1 MANSIIAS
9 YAALPTLVVER
20 LCSQPPYPS
29 RAAEDGPP
37 MTTTYGF
44 GFDLARP
51 RSRGARIA
59 RIDALATLL
68 DTALAIPGTG
78 VRFGLDALIGL
89 FPVVGDIITTVLSLF
104 IVHEAYQLGAPGHVI
119 ARMLGNV
126 ALDGLLGSVPLVG
139 DAFDVL
145 WRANR
150 RNVRLLLEW
159 LEHER
164 RG

>member
-1 MANSIIAS
+1 
-9 YAALPTLVVER
+9 
-20 LCSQPPYPS
+20 
-29 RAAEDGPP
+29 
-37 MTTTYGF
+37 MTTTYAF
-44 GFDLARP
+44 GSDFVRP
-51 RSRGARIA
+51 RSRGARVA

-68 DTALAIPGTG
+68 DTALVIPGTG

-89 FPVVGDIITTVLSLF
+89 FPGIGDLITTALSLF

-126 ALDGLLGSVPLVG
+126 AVDGVFGAVPLVG

-150 RNVRLLLEW
+150 RNMRLLREW
-159 LEHER
+159 LEREER
-164 RG
+164 RF